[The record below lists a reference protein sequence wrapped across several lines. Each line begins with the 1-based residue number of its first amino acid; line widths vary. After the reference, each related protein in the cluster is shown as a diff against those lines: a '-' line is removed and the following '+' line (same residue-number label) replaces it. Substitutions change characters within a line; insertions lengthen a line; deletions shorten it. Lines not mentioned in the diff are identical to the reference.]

1 MQAHGHA
8 TTHHNEV
15 MNLTRLA
22 LWVLAW
28 VATLALARFGP
39 EHLWDSDSVVSW
51 ATLALNIAVGVGL
64 IVAHA
69 RFLQDLDELQ
79 RKIMRDAMAVTLGAG
94 LVAGCAYGAAAN
106 ADLIS
111 GDADIGLLIVLMGV
125 VYAIA
130 TVVGNKRYR

>member
-8 TTHHNEV
+8 TVHQDEIR
-15 MNLTRLA
+15 NLTHLA

-28 VATLALARFGP
+28 VATLGLATFGP
-39 EHLWDSDSVVSW
+39 EHLWDSNSVIGWV
-51 ATLALNIAVGVGL
+51 ALGLNIGVGIGL

-69 RFLQDLDELQ
+69 RYLRHIDELQ
-79 RKIMRDAMAVTLGAG
+79 RKIMLDAMAVTLGSG

-111 GDADIGLLIVLMGV
+111 GHANIGLIILLMGV

-130 TVVGNKRYR
+130 TVVGNSRYR